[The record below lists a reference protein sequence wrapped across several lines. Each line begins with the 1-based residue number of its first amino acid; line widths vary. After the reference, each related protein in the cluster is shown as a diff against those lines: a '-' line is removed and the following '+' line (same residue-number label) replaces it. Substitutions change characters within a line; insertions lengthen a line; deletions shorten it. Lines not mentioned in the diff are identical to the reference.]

1 MKIEFRPRF
10 IQTIIS
16 TEGSYQIRH
25 EDHLMTVL
33 KGSDTTELQK
43 IPFFTEKNEKWGW
56 YGHTYQ
62 KPECYTGMSANF
74 ATGVLGR
81 TRCHLNP
88 ASYNKEYKP
97 GIKEVMVFTCIR
109 GNLPHGVI
117 CAMEHTFTQLSL
129 INGEREVINTQGTA
143 FNLSNEEELYDWG
156 RSYAIYYTML
166 KNQGYTHYLTPQI
179 FLPDVIKGKQVF
191 KLDSTD
197 VVVQEFDKR
206 SEPTKKSKMAL
217 KVLAGSRFP
226 VPVNLVTEHSI
237 YMSMFN
243 ELVKSNVVL
252 PVYNELTRSVEL
264 LFVKDHTIEKRF
276 NIDELTSLFTDELV
290 NNAKD
295 LWRNSTQTLNNYLN
309 GNNT

>member
-16 TEGSYQIRH
+16 EQGSYQIRH

-33 KGSDTTELQK
+33 KGTDTTELQK
-43 IPFFTEKNEKWGW
+43 IPFFTDKNEKWGW
-56 YGHTYQ
+56 YGHTYVQ
-62 KPECYTGMSANF
+62 PESYTGMSANF

-97 GIKEVMVFTCIR
+97 GIKEVMIFTCIR

-117 CAMEHTFTQLSL
+117 CALEHTFTQLS
-129 INGEREVINTQGTA
+129 IVNGEKAIINTASTA
-143 FNLSNEEELYDWG
+143 FNLSNEEEVYDWG

-166 KNQGYTHYLTPQI
+166 KNQGYTHYLSPTIQPI
-179 FLPDVIKGKQVF
+179 CLKGKQVF
-191 KLDSTD
+191 KLSD
-197 VVVQEFDKR
+197 VNCTLQEFNKNEGVKDKKVKLEKR
-206 SEPTKKSKMAL
+206 
-217 KVLAGSRFP
+217 VLAGSRFP

-243 ELVKSNVVL
+243 ELVKSNIVL
-252 PVYNELTRSVEL
+252 PVYNEPGKQIEL
-264 LFVKDHTIEKRF
+264 VFVKDYVIEKRF

-309 GNNT
+309 GNNA